1 MKIHLNG
8 TVRFKN
14 EKHLYVVKAICRQ
27 CAHLVDPTG
36 QHEPVLLVLK
46 NG

>member
-1 MKIHLNG
+1 MGVQLKGRIK
-8 TVRFKN
+8 FKN
-14 EKHLYVVKAICRQ
+14 ESHWYVVKAICKQ

-36 QHEPVLLVLK
+36 QHKPVLLVLK